1 MATIRAVVPVGVPV
15 GMSSAPEGTV
25 LALKLARAT
34 DPLSKEAMQ
43 REVEIFK
50 ALCAAPGQKPCPV
63 AYDTIGD
70 PATGLVMEWC
80 PADLERWWADSW
92 KQPRS
97 WILLCEAMAD
107 ICRRVREYGAILEMD
122 LGKKA
127 IHADIKPRNVLR
139 AADGRWLLTDFGAS
153 KSRPVEEENWA
164 ATRMILG
171 TENFISPEAL
181 FNARK
186 PFPGAMDTWSIG
198 CSFFA
203 LLRMRAF
210 LSSGAVL
217 PINGTHSHHFRSHRV
232 ALVADLQE
240 RRPTLFVNKD
250 LDPSV
255 FTSPD
260 KLPDRDRAAVQE
272 GVGGVF
278 GVSNP
283 PLERILGAD
292 VIKLLDR
299 ALCIDPAKRYGDPLE
314 LASDFEGLVE
324 RFRELEVRGVKATR
338 SDDGNRPVTPAV
350 ATPAAPQ
357 PAAPVAPPSGKKPG
371 AEGPR
376 AQPTMVPMD
385 DFAPPPIPP
394 AAQKAGE
401 SPAPPR
407 PDGAASA
414 RPATPINPPAAP
426 ISQVVAAP
434 IAAPK
439 MPAPAP
445 TPVAAPAKPSATPVL
460 LQEGVAGP
468 KAQKSVAVPR
478 WALVVG
484 VLVILGLVGSLALV
498 VLAGAAWFFLRG
510 LPAS

>member
-1 MATIRAVVPVGVPV
+1 M
-15 GMSSAPEGTV
+15 
-25 LALKLARAT
+25 ALKLARAT

-63 AYDTIGD
+63 AYDTIGE
-70 PATGLVMEWC
+70 PVTGLVMEWC
-80 PADLERWWADSW
+80 PADLERWWADAW

-122 LGKKA
+122 MGKKA

-186 PFPGAMDTWSIG
+186 PFPAAMDTWSLG
-198 CSFFA
+198 CTFFA

-272 GVGGVF
+272 GVNGVF

-292 VIKLLDR
+292 VIKMLDR
-299 ALCIDPAKRYGDPLE
+299 ALCIDPAKRYADPLE

-324 RFRELEVRGVKATR
+324 RFREMEVRGVKATR
-338 SDDGNRPVTPAV
+338 SDDGNRPTPA
-350 ATPAAPQ
+350 PAE
-357 PAAPVAPPSGKKPG
+357 KKP
-371 AEGPR
+371 AIEAPPR
-376 AQPTMVPMD
+376 AQPTMVPVD
-385 DFAPPPIPP
+385 DAAPPT
-394 AAQKAGE
+394 
-401 SPAPPR
+401 
-407 PDGAASA
+407 
-414 RPATPINPPAAP
+414 PATEKAAAGPVAPSADSPPP
-426 ISQVVAAP
+426 
-434 IAAPK
+434 
-439 MPAPAP
+439 
-445 TPVAAPAKPSATPVL
+445 PVAAPAVARVPAAPAVSEASPKKDAQADVQAQPKVKSDGKAPAKSVSVPMWAL
-460 LQEGVAGP
+460 ALGGVA
-468 KAQKSVAVPR
+468 
-478 WALVVG
+478 
-484 VLVILGLVGSLALV
+484 VLGMVGSLLLV
-498 VLAGAAWFFLRG
+498 VLLGAAWFFLSG
-510 LPAS
+510 MPAS

>member
-1 MATIRAVVPVGVPV
+1 MATIRAVVPVGPPV
-15 GMSSAPEGTV
+15 GLSTVPEGTV
-25 LALKLARAT
+25 VALKLARAT

-70 PATGLVMEWC
+70 PAMGLVMEWC
-80 PADLERWWADSW
+80 PADLERWWADAW

-186 PFPGAMDTWSIG
+186 PFPAAMDTWSLG
-198 CSFFA
+198 CTFFA

-272 GVGGVF
+272 GVNGVF

-292 VIKLLDR
+292 VVKMLDR
-299 ALCIDPAKRYGDPLE
+299 ALCIDPAKRYADPLE

-338 SDDGNRPVTPAV
+338 SDDGNRPAAV
-350 ATPAAPQ
+350 
-357 PAAPVAPPSGKKPG
+357 AAPVTASPAATPPEKKP
-371 AEGPR
+371 AVSTPPR
-376 AQPTMVPMD
+376 AQPTMVPVD
-385 DFAPPPIPP
+385 DFAPPPPAVVKTPADAPVASPSVPMTSPP
-394 AAQKAGE
+394 
-401 SPAPPR
+401 P
-407 PDGAASA
+407 
-414 RPATPINPPAAP
+414 
-426 ISQVVAAP
+426 
-434 IAAPK
+434 
-439 MPAPAP
+439 
-445 TPVAAPAKPSATPVL
+445 PVAAPFVAAHAAVTVVSEASPPSKTRAPEEVQAKP
-460 LQEGVAGP
+460 
-468 KAQKSVAVPR
+468 KAKGDTKAPAKSVAVPM
-478 WALVVG
+478 WALALGGVAILGMVG
-484 VLVILGLVGSLALV
+484 SLVLVVILGAT
-498 VLAGAAWFFLRG
+498 WFFLSG
-510 LPAS
+510 MPAS